1 LGGGWGAGGQ
11 PPPKE
16 SKIRLGIFS
25 EINSDFIQNR
35 QPISIKRIF
44 RRILTGGSGVAHR
57 IFKQFPSEPIF
68 FRQKA
73 NAKRQFPICPKAII
87 NLIK

>member
-1 LGGGWGAGGQ
+1 LRRANEVGTKKEGFLENLKFFRRLLGGGWGAGGQ

-35 QPISIKRIF
+35 QPF
-44 RRILTGGSGVAHR
+44 RTKQNFRLILTR
-57 IFKQFPSEPIF
+57 FKS
-68 FRQKA
+68 
-73 NAKRQFPICPKAII
+73 N
-87 NLIK
+87 